1 MKIQVKMALLACV
14 LVLTLSGT
22 VSAADTSNT
31 SIYSDNSSL
40 NSDQSPA
47 VNTTYP
53 DPIISGVVMDNST
66 HMGMANVSVK
76 VKDQNN
82 NLVAE
87 TLTNADGTY
96 SVGFISPNT
105 VFNVMASKY
114 GYITLA
120 KEITVNLGPNPGDS
134 NLYGTVNFQLI
145 PIPYNGSASST
156 LINIGALANILLEL
170 NVGKTSAW
178 VDTQNI
184 PYSEGLGTPL
194 EVKLLTGNLLEGLL
208 NVDSVG
214 GQGYVTGGISTL
226 NLPVLLKL
234 LGINAGLL
242 EANANS
248 TVDPSQATGSSSL
261 ASVNLSPLLLHI
273 LNLGLINS
281 NSSVIPDFNNGA
293 LTSSANCG
301 TVQDISLLNGLL
313 VIRALNIN
321 ATASANGT
329 PGGAYAKFDW
339 NAADIELA
347 GMSILN
353 NLTLNG
359 VVEIP
364 GVLRISLGTEN
375 EITSPDGTYA
385 KASGSALSVDLLD
398 IIPGSLLTLNI
409 GEVMAEASVPLG
421 GLNPTTNDLSVTK
434 TVDKIVANYEELL
447 NYTITAH
454 NNGPDNATNV
464 LVHDILPTGVT
475 WISDDSNGAYNPT
488 TGTWTIPNLPNGTNT
503 VLHILTQ
510 ITTSNTTITN
520 AASIEN
526 DAYDPNTDNNQAN
539 VTTTVN
545 AASDLVVTKT
555 VDKSTA
561 NYHEQVNYTITAHN
575 NGPDN
580 ATGVTVTEKLPE
592 GLTWISDDSN
602 GAYDPTTGTWTIPN
616 LPNGTNTVL
625 HILTQITTSNTT
637 ITNLVN
643 INNNTY
649 DQNNTNNQANT
660 TVNVGPT
667 ADLSITKTVDN
678 TNPNYLQNV
687 IYTLTAHNN
696 GPDNATN
703 VLVHDILPTGIT
715 WISDDSN
722 GAYNP
727 TTGTWTIPNLPN
739 GTNTVLHILT
749 QITTSNTT
757 ITNLVNINNN
767 TYDQNNTNNQANTT
781 VNVGPTADL
790 SITKTVDN
798 TNPNYLQN
806 VIYTLTAHNNGPD
819 NATGVTVTEKLPNGL
834 RYVSD
839 DSKGNYNP
847 TTGTWTIGTL
857 KNGVSAI
864 LHITAQTISAN
875 TQIINTATI
884 NNNTYDQN
892 NTNNQANTTVNVGPA
907 SDLGINITVDKAQP
921 QYLDY
926 VTFTLTAHNYGPEA
940 APYVKVYNT
949 LPNGL
954 KYVSNDSNGSF
965 NPTTGLWTV
974 GYMANGASAILHI
987 TAQAMISNA
996 QLTDNATI
1004 TDPDPVTLTGFYD
1017 PNPSN
1022 NQASVTVEPYSKC
1035 TPTNPGKSVNTRTNT
1050 KVGEETTVP
1059 MLPTGAPI
1067 NIVIMAI
1074 LITIAGTIYPKI
1086 KG

>member
-488 TGTWTIPNLPNGTNT
+488 TGTWTIPNLPNGTNAI
-503 VLHILTQ
+503 LHILTQ
-510 ITTSNTTITN
+510 ITTST
-520 AASIEN
+520 
-526 DAYDPNTDNNQAN
+526 
-539 VTTTVN
+539 
-545 AASDLVVTKT
+545 
-555 VDKSTA
+555 
-561 NYHEQVNYTITAHN
+561 
-575 NGPDN
+575 
-580 ATGVTVTEKLPE
+580 
-592 GLTWISDDSN
+592 
-602 GAYDPTTGTWTIPN
+602 
-616 LPNGTNTVL
+616 
-625 HILTQITTSNTT
+625 
-637 ITNLVN
+637 
-643 INNNTY
+643 
-649 DQNNTNNQANT
+649 
-660 TVNVGPT
+660 
-667 ADLSITKTVDN
+667 
-678 TNPNYLQNV
+678 
-687 IYTLTAHNN
+687 
-696 GPDNATN
+696 
-703 VLVHDILPTGIT
+703 
-715 WISDDSN
+715 
-722 GAYNP
+722 
-727 TTGTWTIPNLPN
+727 
-739 GTNTVLHILT
+739 
-749 QITTSNTT
+749 TT

>member
-1 MKIQVKMALLACV
+1 MKIQVKMALLVCV

-87 TLTNADGTY
+87 TLTNTDGTY
-96 SVGFISPNT
+96 SVGFISPDT
-105 VFNVMASKY
+105 VFNVIASKS

-120 KEITVNLGPNPGDS
+120 KEITVNLGPNPGDL

-313 VIRALNIN
+313 VIHALNIN

-339 NAADIELA
+339 NVAYIELA
-347 GMSILN
+347 GVNILD
-353 NLTLNG
+353 NLKLNG

-364 GVLRISLGTEN
+364 GVLRISLGTGN

-385 KASGSALSVDLLD
+385 KASGSALSVDLLNL
-398 IIPGSLLTLNI
+398 IPGSLLTLNI
-409 GEVMAEASVPLG
+409 GEVMAEASVPVG
-421 GLNPTTNDLSVTK
+421 GLNPETNDLSVTK
-434 TVDKIVANYEELL
+434 TVDKIVGNYQELL

-454 NNGPDNATNV
+454 NNGPNNATNII
-464 LVHDILPTGVT
+464 VHDILPTGLT
-475 WISDDSNGAYNPT
+475 WISDDSNGAYNHT

-503 VLHILTQ
+503 ILHITAQ
-510 ITTSNTTITN
+510 ITTANTTITN
-520 AASIEN
+520 TATIEN
-526 DAYDPNTDNNQAN
+526 NAYDPNTDNNQAN
-539 VTTTVN
+539 VTTSVN
-545 AASDLVVTKT
+545 AASDLVITKT
-555 VDKSTA
+555 ADKNTA
-561 NYHEQVNYTITAHN
+561 NYHENITYTITAHN
-575 NGPDN
+575 NGPNN
-580 ATGVTVTEKLPE
+580 ATNVTVYDVLPE
-592 GLTWISDDSN
+592 GLTWISDDSKN
-602 GAYDPTTGTWTIPN
+602 
-616 LPNGTNTVL
+616 
-625 HILTQITTSNTT
+625 
-637 ITNLVN
+637 
-643 INNNTY
+643 
-649 DQNNTNNQANT
+649 
-660 TVNVGPT
+660 
-667 ADLSITKTVDN
+667 
-678 TNPNYLQNV
+678 
-687 IYTLTAHNN
+687 
-696 GPDNATN
+696 
-703 VLVHDILPTGIT
+703 
-715 WISDDSN
+715 
-722 GAYNP
+722 
-727 TTGTWTIPNLPN
+727 
-739 GTNTVLHILT
+739 
-749 QITTSNTT
+749 
-757 ITNLVNINNN
+757 
-767 TYDQNNTNNQANTT
+767 
-781 VNVGPTADL
+781 
-790 SITKTVDN
+790 
-798 TNPNYLQN
+798 
-806 VIYTLTAHNNGPD
+806 
-819 NATGVTVTEKLPNGL
+819 
-834 RYVSD
+834 
-839 DSKGNYNP
+839 NYNP
-847 TTGTWTIGTL
+847 TTGTWTIENL
-857 KNGVSAI
+857 ANGANAI
-864 LHITAQTISAN
+864 LHITAQTITTNTQIINTATINNNTYDPNPNNNQANTTVTISHASDLIITKTTDKNTANYHENITYTITAHNNGPNNATNVTVYDVLPEGLTWISDDSKNNYNPTTGTWTIENLANGANAILHITAQTITAN

-884 NNNTYDQN
+884 NNNTYDP
-892 NTNNQANTTVNVGPA
+892 NTNNNQANTTVNVGPA
-907 SDLGINITVDKAQP
+907 SDLGINITVDKSQP

-954 KYVSNDSNGSF
+954 KYISNDSNGSF

-974 GYMANGASAILHI
+974 GYMANGANTILHI

-996 QLTDNATI
+996 QLTDTATI
-1004 TDPDPVTLTGFYD
+1004 TDPDPVSPTGFYD
-1017 PNPSN
+1017 PNPNN
-1022 NQASVTVEPYSKC
+1022 NQASVTVEPYSKG
-1035 TPTNPGKSVNTRTNT
+1035 TPTNPGTSVNTRATV
-1050 KVGEETTVP
+1050 KVAEETTIP
-1059 MLPTGAPI
+1059 MLPTGAPV
-1067 NIVIMAI
+1067 NLVIMAI

>member
-1 MKIQVKMALLACV
+1 MKIQVKMALLVCV

-66 HMGMANVSVK
+66 HIGMANVSVK

-96 SVGFISPNT
+96 SVGFINSNT
-105 VFNVMASKY
+105 VFNVITSKL
-114 GYITLA
+114 GYLTLA
-120 KEITVNLGPNPGDS
+120 KEITVNSGPNPGDP
-134 NLYGTVNFQLI
+134 NLYGTANFQLI
-145 PIPYNGSASST
+145 AIPYNGSASST
-156 LINIGALANILLEL
+156 IINIGALANILLEL

-178 VDTQNI
+178 VDTENI
-184 PYSEGLGTPL
+184 PYSEAHGTPL

-214 GQGYVTGGISTL
+214 GQGYVTGGISPS
-226 NLPVLLKL
+226 NLPVLLGI

-242 EANANS
+242 GANANS

-261 ASVNLSPLLLHI
+261 ASLDLSPPLLLFLQI
-273 LNLGLINS
+273 INLGLINS

-313 VIRALNIN
+313 VIHALNVN
-321 ATASANGT
+321 TTASANGT

-339 NAADIELA
+339 NVADIELA
-347 GMSILN
+347 GVSILS
-353 NLTLNG
+353 NLKLNG
-359 VVEIP
+359 VVEIQ
-364 GVLRISLGTEN
+364 GVLRISLGTGN

-385 KASGSALSVDLLD
+385 KASGSALSVDLLNL
-398 IIPGSLLTLNI
+398 IPGSLLTLNI
-409 GEVMAEASVPLG
+409 GTVMAEASVPLG
-421 GLNPTTNDLSVTK
+421 GLNPTTNDLSVQK
-434 TVDKIVANYEELL
+434 TVDKDVANYEELL

-488 TGTWTIPNLPNGTNT
+488 TGTWTIENLPNGTNT
-503 VLHILTQ
+503 ILHILTQ

-561 NYHEQVNYTITAHN
+561 NYHEQVNYTLTAHN

-580 ATGVTVTEKLPE
+580 TTGVTVTEKLPE

-602 GAYDPTTGTWTIPN
+602 GAYNPTTGTWTIEN
-616 LPNGTNTVL
+616 LPNGTNTIL
-625 HILTQITTSNTT
+625 HITAQTILANIQINNTAT
-637 ITNLVN
+637 

-649 DQNNTNNQANT
+649 DQNNTNNQANA
-660 TVNVGPT
+660 TVNVGPA

-687 IYTLTAHNN
+687 IYTLTARNN
-696 GPDNATN
+696 GPDNT
-703 VLVHDILPTGIT
+703 
-715 WISDDSN
+715 
-722 GAYNP
+722 
-727 TTGTWTIPNLPN
+727 
-739 GTNTVLHILT
+739 
-749 QITTSNTT
+749 
-757 ITNLVNINNN
+757 
-767 TYDQNNTNNQANTT
+767 
-781 VNVGPTADL
+781 
-790 SITKTVDN
+790 
-798 TNPNYLQN
+798 
-806 VIYTLTAHNNGPD
+806 
-819 NATGVTVTEKLPNGL
+819 TGVTVTEKLPNGL

-847 TTGTWTIGTL
+847 TTGTWTIETL
-857 KNGVSAI
+857 KNGANAI
-864 LHITAQTISAN
+864 LHITTQTITAN
-875 TQIINTATI
+875 STITNTATI
-884 NNNTYDQN
+884 ENDAYDPN
-892 NTNNQANTTVNVGPA
+892 PNNNQANTTVNVGPA
-907 SDLGINITVDKAQP
+907 SDLGINITVDKSQP

-954 KYVSNDSNGSF
+954 KYISNNSNGSF

-974 GYMANGASAILHI
+974 GYIANGASAILHI

-996 QLTDNATI
+996 QLTDTATI

-1017 PNPSN
+1017 PNPNN
-1022 NQASVTVEPYSKC
+1022 NQASVTVEPYSKG
-1035 TPTNPGKSVNTRTNT
+1035 TPTNPGTSANT
-1050 KVGEETTVP
+1050 KTTTKVAETKTVP

-1067 NIVIMAI
+1067 NLVIMAI

-1086 KG
+1086 KV

>member
-1 MKIQVKMALLACV
+1 MKIQVKMALLVCV

-87 TLTNADGTY
+87 TLTNTDGTY
-96 SVGFISPNT
+96 SVGFISPDT
-105 VFNVMASKY
+105 VFNVIASKS

-120 KEITVNLGPNPGDS
+120 KEITVNLGPNPGDL

-178 VDTQNI
+178 VDTQSI

-313 VIRALNIN
+313 VIHALNIN

-339 NAADIELA
+339 NVAYIELA
-347 GMSILN
+347 GVNILD
-353 NLTLNG
+353 NLKLNG

-364 GVLRISLGTEN
+364 GVLRISLGTGN

-385 KASGSALSVDLLD
+385 KASGSALSVDLLNL
-398 IIPGSLLTLNI
+398 IPGSLLTLNI
-409 GEVMAEASVPLG
+409 GEVMAEASVPVG
-421 GLNPTTNDLSVTK
+421 GLNPETNDLSVTK
-434 TVDKIVANYEELL
+434 TVDKIVANYQELL

-454 NNGPDNATNV
+454 NNGPNNATNII
-464 LVHDILPTGVT
+464 VHDILPTGLT
-475 WISDDSNGAYNPT
+475 WISDDSNGAYNHT
-488 TGTWTIPNLPNGTNT
+488 TGTWTIPNLPNGENAI
-503 VLHILTQ
+503 LHITAQ
-510 ITTSNTTITN
+510 ITTANTTITN
-520 AASIEN
+520 TASIEN

-539 VTTTVN
+539 ATTTVN
-545 AASDLVVTKT
+545 AASDLVITKT
-555 VDKSTA
+555 VDKNTA
-561 NYHEQVNYTITAHN
+561 NYHENITYTITAHN
-575 NGPDN
+575 NGPNN
-580 ATGVTVTEKLPE
+580 A
-592 GLTWISDDSN
+592 
-602 GAYDPTTGTWTIPN
+602 
-616 LPNGTNTVL
+616 
-625 HILTQITTSNTT
+625 
-637 ITNLVN
+637 
-643 INNNTY
+643 NN
-649 DQNNTNNQANT
+649 
-660 TVNVGPT
+660 V
-667 ADLSITKTVDN
+667 SITDT
-678 TNPNYLQNV
+678 
-687 IYTLTAHNN
+687 
-696 GPDNATN
+696 
-703 VLVHDILPTGIT
+703 
-715 WISDDSN
+715 
-722 GAYNP
+722 
-727 TTGTWTIPNLPN
+727 
-739 GTNTVLHILT
+739 
-749 QITTSNTT
+749 
-757 ITNLVNINNN
+757 
-767 TYDQNNTNNQANTT
+767 
-781 VNVGPTADL
+781 
-790 SITKTVDN
+790 
-798 TNPNYLQN
+798 
-806 VIYTLTAHNNGPD
+806 
-819 NATGVTVTEKLPNGL
+819 LPNGL
-834 RYVSD
+834 IYISD

-847 TTGTWTIGTL
+847 TTGTWTIENL
-857 KNGVSAI
+857 ANGANAI
-864 LHITAQTISAN
+864 LHITAQTITAN

-884 NNNTYDQN
+884 NNNTYDP
-892 NTNNQANTTVNVGPA
+892 NTNNNQANTTVNVGPA
-907 SDLGINITVDKAQP
+907 SDLGINITVDKSQP

-954 KYVSNDSNGSF
+954 KYISNDSNGSF

-996 QLTDNATI
+996 QLTDTATI
-1004 TDPDPVTLTGFYD
+1004 TDPDPVSPTGFYD
-1017 PNPSN
+1017 PNPNN
-1022 NQASVTVEPYSKC
+1022 NQASVTVEPYSKG
-1035 TPTNPGKSVNTRTNT
+1035 TPTNPGTSVNNRATT
-1050 KVGEETTVP
+1050 KVAEETTVP
-1059 MLPTGAPI
+1059 MLPTGAPV
-1067 NIVIMAI
+1067 NLVIMAI